1 VRVVVTVELRQG
13 ESPEHLL
20 KRFRKEVAKSGVMKA
35 VRRKRWFMSKSEQ
48 RRKAKAKAIRK
59 AKRKEARR
67 KTRARRW

>member
-1 VRVVVTVELRQG
+1 MVTVELRQG

-67 KTRARRW
+67 KNRARRW

>member
-1 VRVVVTVELRQG
+1 MVTVELRQG

-67 KTRARRW
+67 KNRSRRW

>member
-1 VRVVVTVELRQG
+1 LVTVELRQG

-67 KTRARRW
+67 KNRARRW

>member
-1 VRVVVTVELRQG
+1 MLVTVELRQG
-13 ESPEHLL
+13 ESQEQLL

-67 KTRARRW
+67 KGRTRRW